1 MSSLRT
7 GNAFLIT
14 THPTLYFSSIYLF
27 SASDIGILTFQP
39 PLVPGPLPISVSQW
53 HLRIP
58 SSWSEPS
65 SWSVALG
72 KSCWWYCHCSSGIQL
87 SFVSP
92 PPISLIV
99 LKWWSWVIA
108 ASIAS
113 LSVTFANIHRRI
125 LFKYTQIN
133 LPNHTWSQLPQS
145 PSYPWLLSSTRP
157 DRSCQAL
164 PLHCTVPGL

>member
-27 SASDIGILTFQP
+27 SASDIEILTFQP

-58 SSWSEPS
+58 SSWS
-65 SWSVALG
+65 VALG

-87 SFVSP
+87 SFASP
-92 PPISLIV
+92 LISLIV

-113 LSVTFANIHRRI
+113 LSVTFATIHRRI

-145 PSYPWLLSSTRP
+145 PFYPWLLSSTRP

-164 PLHCTVPGL
+164 PLRCTVPGL